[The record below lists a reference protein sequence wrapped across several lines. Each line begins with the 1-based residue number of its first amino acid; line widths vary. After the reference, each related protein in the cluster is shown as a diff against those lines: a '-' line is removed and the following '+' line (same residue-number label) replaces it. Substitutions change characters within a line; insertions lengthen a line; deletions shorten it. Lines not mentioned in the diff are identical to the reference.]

1 MKSKYA
7 LIITTTNSK
16 KNAKKIIK
24 VLLKKKLAAC
34 IQLFPIESFYTWE
47 GKVNQDKEFI
57 LFIKSTK
64 NLYSHIEKVILK
76 KHSYTTP
83 EIIEV
88 PIQAGATAYLS
99 WISDVTKS
107 LSSKGKRKK

>member
-1 MKSKYA
+1 MKPKYA

-24 VLLKKKLAAC
+24 TLLKKKLAAC
-34 IQLFPIESFYTWE
+34 IQVFPMESFYTWE

-64 NLYSHIEKVILK
+64 KLYDQIEKVILK
-76 KHSYTTP
+76 KHIYTTP
-83 EIIEV
+83 EIIQI
-88 PIQAGATAYLS
+88 PIQKGASAYLS
-99 WISDVTKS
+99 WISEVTK
-107 LSSKGKRKK
+107 